1 MDEFVSKFE
10 ALFDNHKDALV
21 ESAHGHD
28 ETIWINLCKIY
39 GFQDKD
45 RGPLK
50 EYIGRQY
57 TATRSSTKSG

>member
-1 MDEFVSKFE
+1 MDEVIKKFE

-28 ETIWINLCKIY
+28 EIIWINLCKID

-50 EYIGRQY
+50 EYIRQHY
-57 TATRSSTKSG
+57 TGRSSKESG

>member
-28 ETIWINLCKIY
+28 ETIWINLCKI
-39 GFQDKD
+39 
-45 RGPLK
+45 
-50 EYIGRQY
+50 
-57 TATRSSTKSG
+57 TASRTRIEAR